1 MTNLSK
7 TSFGWIGLLAFTI
20 GIVCPVASEWI
31 PNSEVAPI
39 SDWLLFIAPGFWL
52 LGLGCGIAS
61 RTYLVGKVAIWT
73 NGVPLVLLALWVVW
87 IQFFPIRF
95 G

>member
-1 MTNLSK
+1 MDYSKSRLGWLGLSL
-7 TSFGWIGLLAFTI
+7 FVI
-20 GIVCPVASEWI
+20 GITLPISSEWI
-31 PNSEVAPI
+31 PTLMHPPVDGVLLASAPF
-39 SDWLLFIAPGFWL
+39 LWL

-61 RTYLVGKVAIWT
+61 RSQRSGRIAIWT
-73 NGVPLVLLALWVVW
+73 NGVPLVLLALWFVW